1 MAVRAQGILMSTAS
15 PASSPL
21 RASAAVGASG
31 ADAIDLVA
39 RPEAT
44 LVAETKNE
52 IRVLVQEIAQLATS
66 ELGHDEFYAQF
77 LGRVIS
83 AMGALAGA
91 VWTVGESKRLKL
103 QYQVNLA
110 QTLSDPSPEG
120 RTQHGLLLKQILAG
134 NQAILVPPQAGTKA
148 AGEAGNPTDCLLVL
162 APLIVEGEA
171 RAIVEIFQRV
181 GGGPTTQRGYLRF
194 LVQMCDIA
202 CDFLRNRQ
210 LRQLQ
215 QNQSLWQ
222 QLEQFVQVVH
232 RSLNVRETSYGVVN
246 EGRRLVG
253 CDRVS
258 LALTCGRRCSI
269 EAISG
274 LDTIDRRAS
283 EVKRLQELAEA
294 VLRTGE
300 PFWHASETET
310 SDIPPQIERPL
321 HQYLDLSHA
330 LLVAVLP
337 LFAPTERDDDAG
349 AGDGGKRRA
358 IGALIIEQ
366 IRDAK
371 AGESLRSRAQLVAQ
385 HSATALSNAI
395 NHSSLFLLPLWQV
408 LGKATWLVPGYALP
422 RTLLVLAALVAAV
435 AALTIVQ
442 TDFEVAARGKLQPQ
456 ERRDVF
462 AQIDGIVGQVHV
474 RHGQAVK
481 AGTVLAELTNTNLE
495 MELAALVGRQTTN
508 QEQLASHQRA
518 LLDTTGGSGARLSP
532 ADESR
537 LSSELLQLRQEAENI
552 RREMALFQEKQRQL
566 TVVADR
572 AGQVITWKVEDQL
585 TGRPVQRGQSLMSI
599 ANPAGEW
606 ELEIYVPE
614 RRLKHIQ
621 AALKRE
627 AVEGERQPLDVV
639 FTLTSHPGQQFHGR
653 VVELEQA
660 AEVRP
665 DEGNTVLARVEIDKE
680 QLPPLH
686 DQTTVTAKLY
696 VGRAS
701 VGYTWFCDLIEVVQ
715 TKVLFWLPSKG

>member
-1 MAVRAQGILMSTAS
+1 MSTAP
-15 PASSPL
+15 PASSPV
-21 RASAAVGASG
+21 RASAAANAGS
-31 ADAIDLVA
+31 ADAIDLAA

-52 IRVLVQEIAQLATS
+52 IRVLVQEIAQLAS
-66 ELGHDEFYAQF
+66 SDLGQDEFYAQF
-77 LGRVIS
+77 LGRVVS
-83 AMGALAGA
+83 AMGAVGGA
-91 VWTVGESKRLKL
+91 VWTVGESARLKL

-110 QTLSDPSPEG
+110 QTLADPSPEA
-120 RTQHGLLLKQILAG
+120 RTQHGLLLKQTLSG
-134 NQAILVPPQAGTKA
+134 NQALLIPPQAG
-148 AGEAGNPTDCLLVL
+148 AGAPSEAGNPTKALLVL

-171 RAIVEIFQRV
+171 RAVVEIFQRA

-194 LVQMCDIA
+194 LIQMCDIA
-202 CDFLRNRQ
+202 CDYLRNRQ

-215 QNQSLWQ
+215 ENQSLWQ
-222 QLEQFVQVVH
+222 QLEQFVQAVH
-232 RSLNVRETSYGVVN
+232 RSLNVRATSYGIVN
-246 EGRRLVG
+246 EGRRLAA

-258 LALTCGRRCSI
+258 LALMCGRRCRI
-269 EAISG
+269 EAVSG

-300 PFWHASETET
+300 PLWHTSETET
-310 SDIPPQIERPL
+310 GDTPPQIEKPL

-330 LLVAVLP
+330 RLVAVLP
-337 LFAPTERDDDAG
+337 LFAPSAKESDA
-349 AGDGGKRRA
+349 AEAVDKKRRP
-358 IGALIIEQ
+358 IGALILEQ

-385 HSATALSNAI
+385 HSATALSNSI

-408 LGKATWLVPGYALP
+408 LGKATWLVRGYALP
-422 RTLLVLAALVAAV
+422 RALLVLAIVVGAV
-435 AALTIVQ
+435 AALTMVQ

-462 AQIDGIVGQVHV
+462 AQIDGIVARVHV
-474 RHGQAVK
+474 RHGQSVK
-481 AGTVLAELTNTNLE
+481 TGMVLTELTNTNLE

-518 LLDTTGGSGARLSP
+518 LLDTTGGSGARLSA

-537 LSSELLQLRQEAENI
+537 LSGELLQLRQEAENI
-552 RREMALFQEKQRQL
+552 TREIALFQEKQRQL

-572 AGQVITWKVEDQL
+572 PGQVITWKVEDLL
-585 TGRPVQRGQSLMSI
+585 TGRPVQRGQSLMSV
-599 ANPAGEW
+599 ANPAGAW
-606 ELEIYVPE
+606 ELELYIPE

-621 AALKRE
+621 AALEQE
-627 AVEGERQPLDVV
+627 ATEGERAPLDVV

-653 VVELEQA
+653 IVEMEQA

-665 DEGNTVLARVEIDKE
+665 DEGNTVLARVEIDKD

-696 VGRAS
+696 VGRTS
-701 VGYTWFCDLIEVVQ
+701 VGHAWFCDLIETIQ
-715 TKVLFWLPSKG
+715 TKVLFWLPTKS